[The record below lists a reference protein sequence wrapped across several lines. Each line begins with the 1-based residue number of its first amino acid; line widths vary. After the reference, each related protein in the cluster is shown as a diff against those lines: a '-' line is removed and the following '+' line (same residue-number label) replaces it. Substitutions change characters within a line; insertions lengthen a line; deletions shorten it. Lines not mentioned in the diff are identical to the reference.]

1 MLHEPAGGGD
11 TDGATGPRI
20 LITQNDVRAIQ
31 LAKAAL
37 YAGAR
42 LLMDQLEIDE
52 LDEIRLAGAFGSQI
66 DPVHAMILGLVPDC
80 DLAHVKSAGNAAGT
94 GALIA
99 LLSMAA
105 RTEIQGVV
113 RLVEKIE
120 TAVEPRFQEHF
131 VEAMAFPHKTA
142 AFPNLAKVVELPE
155 RRRRRSVPVG
165 TREDG

>member
-1 MLHEPAGGGD
+1 
-11 TDGATGPRI
+11 
-20 LITQNDVRAIQ
+20 
-31 LAKAAL
+31 
-37 YAGAR
+37 
-42 LLMDQLEIDE
+42 
-52 LDEIRLAGAFGSQI
+52 
-66 DPVHAMILGLVPDC
+66 VPDC

-155 RRRRRSVPVG
+155 RRAGAGGAGPDARNERRRRRSVPVG